1 MRVKFRRRL
10 GALLAAATAALMLT
24 PQLGALSR
32 LPDELVL
39 GAGTVTEI
47 PVASAVKVDATGEAD
62 AAGEAD
68 GAEGDA
74 YNVGEIDERAGIATE
89 LDEGGTLRLTAGS
102 AGAGELKFS
111 LLGLVPLR
119 TVKLSVQPQRVLVPG
134 GQSVG
139 VALRTGG
146 VVVVGNSD
154 LGKTPSPARLAG
166 LKSGDVIQSVD
177 GAAVT
182 GAAQLA
188 ASISDGETAHLRLLR
203 DGGVV
208 ECDVTPARDER
219 DGQYR
224 LGAWVRDS
232 TAGVGTLT
240 YYDPSSG
247 GFGALGHAITDIDTG
262 VVMPVGEGEIYNN
275 RVVDVTPSREGS
287 PGELTGD
294 FLGETEALGSVTL
307 NSQYGIF
314 GEAETPLSSALYPEG
329 LPVAGRGQVH
339 TGAASLIT
347 TVEGTEPREYACE
360 IVRLSDKAQSQAR
373 AMVIRVTDPELLELT
388 GGIVQ
393 GMSGSPL
400 LQDGRIVGA
409 VTHVMVNDP
418 TMGYGIFIETM
429 LEAAEGEK

>member
-1 MRVKFRRRL
+1 MEGKVRRRL
-10 GALLAAATAALMLT
+10 GALLAAAMAALMLS
-24 PQLGALSR
+24 PQLGALQR

-39 GAGTVTEI
+39 GAGAAWEL
-47 PVASAVKVDATGEAD
+47 PVSSAVRVAATNGAGIDAEQG
-62 AAGEAD
+62 AGGLTLRA
-68 GAEGDA
+68 GR
-74 YNVGEIDERAGIATE
+74 VGE
-89 LDEGGTLRLTAGS
+89 
-102 AGAGELKFS
+102 GELTFS
-111 LLGLVPLR
+111 LLGLVPIK
-119 TVKLSVQPQRVLVPG
+119 TVKLSVQPQRRLVPG

-154 LGKTPSPARLAG
+154 LGRTPSPARLAG
-166 LKSGDVIQSVD
+166 LRSGDVIRRVD

-188 ASISDGETAHLRLLR
+188 ACIADGARARLEVLR
-203 DGGVV
+203 GGNVL
-208 ECDVTPARDER
+208 ECDVTPAQDER

-240 YYDPSSG
+240 YYDPEGG
-247 GFGALGHAITDIDTG
+247 GFGALGHAITDVDTG

-275 RVVDVTPSREGS
+275 RVVAVKPSEAGA

-294 FLGETEALGSVTL
+294 FLGETEALGTVMGNTDA
-307 NSQYGIF
+307 GIF
-314 GEAETPLSSALYPEG
+314 GAAGAPIENALYPEG
-329 LPVAGRGQVH
+329 LPVADRSQIH
-339 TGAASLIT
+339 PGAASLIT
-347 TVEGTEPREYACE
+347 TVDGTTPREYACE
-360 IVRLSDKAQSQAR
+360 VVRLSDKANPGAR
-373 AMVIRVTDPELLELT
+373 AMVIRITDPALLART

-400 LQDGRIVGA
+400 IQDGRIIGA

-418 TMGYGIFIETM
+418 TMGYGILIETM
-429 LEAAEGEK
+429 LKQGDAQQGDA

>member
-1 MRVKFRRRL
+1 MGEKIRRRL
-10 GALLAAATAALMLT
+10 GALLAAATAALMLSG
-24 PQLGALSR
+24 QLGALR
-32 LPDELVL
+32 GLPDELVL
-39 GAGTVTEI
+39 GAGTVTEL
-47 PVASAVKVDATGEAD
+47 PVSSAVRVAATNGAQIDAQP
-62 AAGEAD
+62 AAGGLALR
-68 GAEGDA
+68 AGDA
-74 YNVGEIDERAGIATE
+74 GE
-89 LDEGGTLRLTAGS
+89 
-102 AGAGELKFS
+102 GELTFS
-111 LLGLVPLR
+111 LLGLVPIK
-119 TVKLSVQPQRVLVPG
+119 TVKLSVQPKRVLVPG

-154 LGKTPSPARLAG
+154 LGRTPSPARLAG
-166 LKSGDVIQSVD
+166 LKSGDVIFGVD

-182 GAAQLA
+182 GTAQLA
-188 ASISDGETAHLRLLR
+188 AALSDGGRRKLRVLR
-203 DGGVV
+203 GGSEL

-240 YYDPSSG
+240 YYDPESG

-275 RVVDVTPSREGS
+275 RVVAVKPSREGA

-294 FLGETEALGSVTL
+294 FFGQTQALGAVSGNTEA
-307 NSQYGIF
+307 GIF
-314 GEAETPLSSALYPEG
+314 GAADAPIESALYPEG
-329 LPVAGRGQVH
+329 LPAADRSQIH
-339 TGAASLIT
+339 PGAASLIT
-347 TVEGTEPREYACE
+347 TIDGTTPREYACE
-360 IVRLSDKAQSQAR
+360 VVRVSDEAEPGAR
-373 AMVIRVTDPELLELT
+373 AMVIRVTDPALLART

-400 LQDGRIVGA
+400 IQDGRIIGA

-418 TMGYGIFIETM
+418 AMGYGIFIETM
-429 LEAAEGEK
+429 LKKADANNKGTPTASPCWRVKRGRCAALISP

>member
-1 MRVKFRRRL
+1 MGDQIRRRL
-10 GALLAAATAALMLT
+10 GALLAAAVAALMLS
-24 PQLGALSR
+24 PQMGALHR
-32 LPDELVL
+32 LPDEVVL
-39 GAGTVTEI
+39 DAGAAWEL
-47 PVASAVKVDATGEAD
+47 PVSSAVRVAATN
-62 AAGEAD
+62 
-68 GAEGDA
+68 GAEIEAEPQAG
-74 YNVGEIDERAGIATE
+74 GLTLRAG
-89 LDEGGTLRLTAGS
+89 
-102 AGAGELKFS
+102 GAGEGELTFS
-111 LLGLVPLR
+111 LLGLLPIK

-154 LGKTPSPARLAG
+154 LGRTPSPARLAG
-166 LKSGDVIQSVD
+166 LKSGDVIRSVD
-177 GAAVT
+177 GAKVT

-188 ASISDGETAHLRLLR
+188 ASIADGGPARLEVLR
-203 DGGVV
+203 DGSVV
-208 ECDVTPARDER
+208 QCDVTPAQDER

-240 YYDPSSG
+240 YYDPSGG
-247 GFGALGHAITDIDTG
+247 GFGALGHAITDVDTG

-275 RVVDVTPSREGS
+275 RVVAVKPSRDGA

-294 FLGETEALGSVTL
+294 FLGETEALGQVTG
-307 NSQYGIF
+307 NTEAGIF
-314 GEAETPLSSALYPEG
+314 GRMDAPAENVLYPEG
-329 LPVAGRGQVH
+329 LPVADRSQIH

-347 TVEGTEPREYACE
+347 TIDGTAPREYACE
-360 IVRLSDKAQSQAR
+360 VTRLSDKASPGAR
-373 AMVIRVTDPELLELT
+373 AMVIKVTDPALIART

-400 LQDGRIVGA
+400 IQDGRIIGA

-418 TMGYGIFIETM
+418 TMGYGILIETM
-429 LEAAEGEK
+429 LKEGDAQQGAVSKHTF

>member
-1 MRVKFRRRL
+1 MGARIRRRL
-10 GALLAAATAALMLT
+10 GALLAAAMAALMLS
-24 PQLGALSR
+24 PQLGALAQ
-32 LPDELVL
+32 LPEEMVL

-47 PVASAVKVDATGEAD
+47 PVSSAVRVDAVSGAD
-62 AAGEAD
+62 AAGD
-68 GAEGDA
+68 AEI
-74 YNVGEIDERAGIATE
+74 ETE
-89 LDEGGTLRLTAGS
+89 LDGEGGALRLTAGDS
-102 AGAGELKFS
+102 GEGELKFS
-111 LLGLVPLR
+111 LLGVLPIR
-119 TVKLSVQPQRVLVPG
+119 TVKLSVQPQRTLVPG

-177 GAAVT
+177 GADVT

-188 ASISDGETAHLRLLR
+188 ASIAGGETAHLTVLR
-203 DGGVV
+203 DGNVM
-208 ECDVTPARDER
+208 ECDVTPAQDER
-219 DGQYR
+219 DGQFR

-240 YYDPSSG
+240 YYDPETG
-247 GFGALGHAITDIDTG
+247 DFGALGHAITDIDTG
-262 VVMPVGEGEIYNN
+262 VLMPVGEGEIYNN
-275 RVVDVTPSREGS
+275 RVVDIKPSREGA

-294 FLGETEALGSVTL
+294 FLGETEALGTVTL
-307 NSQYGIF
+307 NSEYGIF
-314 GEAETPLSSALYPEG
+314 GKAETPLESALYPEG
-329 LPVAGRGQVH
+329 LPVANRRQIH
-339 TGAASLIT
+339 TGAATLIT
-347 TVEGTEPREYACE
+347 TVEGTQPKEYECE
-360 IVRLSDKAQSQAR
+360 IVRLSDRTQAEAR
-373 AMVIRVTDPELLELT
+373 AMVIRVTDPELLALT

-400 LQDGRIVGA
+400 LQDGRIIGA

-429 LEAAEGEK
+429 LEEARDAVNV

>member
-1 MRVKFRRRL
+1 MGDRIRRRL
-10 GALLAAATAALMLT
+10 GALLAAAMAALMLS
-24 PQLGALSR
+24 PQLGALQR

-39 GAGTVTEI
+39 GAGAAWEL
-47 PVASAVKVDATGEAD
+47 PVSSAVRVAATNGAGIDAEQG
-62 AAGEAD
+62 AGGLTLRA
-68 GAEGDA
+68 GR
-74 YNVGEIDERAGIATE
+74 VGE
-89 LDEGGTLRLTAGS
+89 
-102 AGAGELKFS
+102 GELTFS
-111 LLGLVPLR
+111 LLGLVPIK
-119 TVKLSVQPQRVLVPG
+119 TVKLSVQPQRRLVPG

-154 LGKTPSPARLAG
+154 LGRTPSPARLAG
-166 LKSGDVIQSVD
+166 LRSGDVIRRVD

-188 ASISDGETAHLRLLR
+188 ACIADGARARLEVLR
-203 DGGVV
+203 GGNVL
-208 ECDVTPARDER
+208 ECDVTPAQDER

-240 YYDPSSG
+240 YYDPEGG

-275 RVVDVTPSREGS
+275 RVVAVKPSEAGA

-294 FLGETEALGSVTL
+294 FLGETEALGTVMGNTDA
-307 NSQYGIF
+307 GIF
-314 GEAETPLSSALYPEG
+314 GAAGAPIENALYPEG
-329 LPVAGRGQVH
+329 LPVADRSQIH
-339 TGAASLIT
+339 PGAASLIT
-347 TVEGTEPREYACE
+347 TVDGTTPREYACE
-360 IVRLSDKAQSQAR
+360 VVRLSDKANPGAR
-373 AMVIRVTDPELLELT
+373 AMVIRITDPALLART

-400 LQDGRIVGA
+400 IQDGRIIGA

-418 TMGYGIFIETM
+418 TMGYGILIETM
-429 LEAAEGEK
+429 LKQGDAQQGDA